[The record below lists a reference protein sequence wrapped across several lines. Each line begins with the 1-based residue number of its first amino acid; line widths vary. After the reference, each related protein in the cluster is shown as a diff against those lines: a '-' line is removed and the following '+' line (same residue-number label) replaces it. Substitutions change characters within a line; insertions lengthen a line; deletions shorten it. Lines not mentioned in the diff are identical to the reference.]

1 MAKPALKWSHSPGS
15 RHFQSD
21 GFGEVPRRI
30 EGQQGGGNDCPHV
43 CPREAKLFADRTIGN
58 RKIIPAHVKR
68 RVEQA
73 DEASV

>member
-30 EGQQGGGNDCPHV
+30 EGQQGGGNGLL
-43 CPREAKLFADRTIGN
+43 EGALTAT
-58 RKIIPAHVKR
+58 
-68 RVEQA
+68 E
-73 DEASV
+73 